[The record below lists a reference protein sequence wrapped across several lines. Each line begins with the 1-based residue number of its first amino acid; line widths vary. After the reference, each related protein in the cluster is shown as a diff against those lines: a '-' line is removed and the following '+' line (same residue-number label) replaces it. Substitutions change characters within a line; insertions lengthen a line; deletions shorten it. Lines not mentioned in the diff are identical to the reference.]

1 MVPWCAQLCV
11 MHMGGSTI
19 EITTANKERA
29 FWRSRSDSAPMF
41 PSHWARRESCRG
53 EAMAGERLELVVQQT
68 HADEMKTYERL
79 LGDALRG
86 DPRYSSV
93 KTAWKPL
100 GALWIR
106 LWEARHRS
114 MTTIRTPGS
123 RQRLT
128 ASLLMM
134 AAGTIPSRSRTKR
147 CKRQNEGRER
157 GCDVAQLG
165 CSQR

>member
-1 MVPWCAQLCV
+1 
-11 MHMGGSTI
+11 
-19 EITTANKERA
+19 
-29 FWRSRSDSAPMF
+29 
-41 PSHWARRESCRG
+41 
-53 EAMAGERLELVVQQT
+53 MAGERLELVVQQT
-68 HADEMKTYERL
+68 HADEMKPYERL

-114 MTTIRTPGS
+114 MTTIRTPGG

-128 ASLLMM
+128 ALLLMM
-134 AAGTIPSRSRTKR
+134 AAGTIPSWSQTKQSKQQSEGSEQRCNAGRARTFV
-147 CKRQNEGRER
+147 QP
-157 GCDVAQLG
+157 
-165 CSQR
+165 

>member
-1 MVPWCAQLCV
+1 
-11 MHMGGSTI
+11 
-19 EITTANKERA
+19 
-29 FWRSRSDSAPMF
+29 
-41 PSHWARRESCRG
+41 
-53 EAMAGERLELVVQQT
+53 MAGERLELVVQQT
-68 HADEMKTYERL
+68 HADEMKPYERL

-114 MTTIRTPGS
+114 MTTIRTPGG

-128 ASLLMM
+128 ALLLMM
-134 AAGTIPSRSRTKR
+134 AAQS
-147 CKRQNEGRER
+147 QADR
-157 GCDVAQLG
+157 GQSDASDKMKVASEDAMWL
-165 CSQR
+165 SWAARNDRRAD